1 MGKRMYYVFKIIQ
14 EAQGKS
20 ITGKEI
26 LKCLEKYDIYVDI
39 KTVYSC
45 IRNINDF
52 FQDWL
57 GHNMIASQR
66 KSGFMIEHEFFTD
79 GELQFLLDSIAFHQ
93 DLQFE
98 DKNILRDRL
107 LLLSSVHQQSRLIDF
122 KPIQK
127 ELSFY
132 KICSCSILA
141 ASAFQYS
148 IIFLT
153 ILIHSSFAV
162 FSS

>member
-1 MGKRMYYVFKIIQ
+1 MYYVFKIIQ

-107 LLLSSVHQQSRLIDF
+107 LLLSN
-122 KPIQK
+122 
-127 ELSFY
+127 
-132 KICSCSILA
+132 
-141 ASAFQYS
+141 
-148 IIFLT
+148 
-153 ILIHSSFAV
+153 
-162 FSS
+162 